1 MADIETPVG
10 MEYKACPTEF
20 KALPEEGKYE
30 GYFSVI
36 GVQDDGM
43 PPDIVEA
50 GAFAQTIIQRRN
62 RIKVFLGHDWEKLI
76 GPPPEQL
83 REDAHGLF
91 AAGHLTLGAFW
102 GRETWELMKDG
113 ALTEGSFGYEAQDY
127 FYDDMGVRH
136 IKQLKLYEIS
146 PVPLGMN
153 PFTNIRA
160 VKALLSA
167 YQKEANREA
176 LPRTEKEVDLL
187 DECLAHLNGL
197 LTGIKGGR
205 VLSTANKERLESAIS
220 AITAALDALNELLLA
235 AEPPKATA
243 ALNRLTRRMR
253 LVGLALGGGG
263 R

>member
-1 MADIETPVG
+1 MPDKNVPAV
-10 MEYKACPTEF
+10 MEYKSCPTEF

-36 GVQDDGM
+36 GVPDDGF

-83 REDAHGLF
+83 KEDDHGLF
-91 AAGHLTLGAFW
+91 AGGHLTLGAFW

-127 FYDDMGVRH
+127 FYDDTGVRH

-153 PFTNIRA
+153 PFTSIRA
-160 VKALLSA
+160 VKALLSE
-167 YQKEANREA
+167 YQREANREA
-176 LPRTEKEVDLL
+176 LPGTQKEVDLL
-187 DECLAHLNGL
+187 DQCVAQMSSLM
-197 LTGIKGGR
+197 TGIKGGR

-243 ALNRLTRRMR
+243 ALDRLTRRMR